1 MLPLS
6 LFGIVSTLALV
17 EYCIILCEVTYQG
30 YYYYYYYYYYFVA
43 TIVLQQL
50 PTTTSSSGTLPR

>member
-30 YYYYYYYYYYFVA
+30 YYYYYYYFVA
-43 TIVLQQL
+43 TIVLLQL